1 VSAIR
6 AAVWAEFLKARR
18 SRIPWAITAGFS
30 LAPLIGGL
38 FMLILKDPEGAR
50 RLGLLGTKAQLTAGT
65 ADWPTYLS
73 LLAQAVAI
81 GGGVLFAF
89 LTAWIFGREFSD
101 RTIRG
106 LLAIPTPRSA
116 TVSAKALVIVVW
128 GSLTA
133 AWVLALGFVIGA
145 LVDIPGW
152 STQLALDAAVRIAAA
167 AILTLGLQ
175 SVTAFVAGVGNGFLA
190 PLGWTFLMVFFA
202 QVLAALGWGAV
213 FPWAVP
219 AIVAGAAGPEG
230 ETAGLAGLVLVAVV
244 AGAGFLAT
252 IRWWDRADH
261 TC

>member
-1 VSAIR
+1 MSGFG

-18 SRIPWAITAGFS
+18 SRVPWAISAAFS
-30 LAPLIGGL
+30 LAPLVGGL
-38 FMLILKDPEGAR
+38 FMVILKDPEGAR

-81 GGGVLFAF
+81 GGAVLFAF
-89 LTAWIFGREFSD
+89 LTAWVYGREFSD

-106 LLAIPTPRSA
+106 LLAIPTTRSA
-116 TVSAKALVIVVW
+116 TVAAKGLVIGVW

-152 STQLALDAAVRIAAA
+152 STQLAFEAAVRIAVA

-175 SVTAFVAGVGNGFLA
+175 SLTAFFAGVGRGYIA
-190 PLGWTFLMVFFA
+190 PLGWTFFMVFVA
-202 QVLAALGWGAV
+202 QVIAALGWGSL

-219 AIVAGAAGPEG
+219 AIVAGAAGPNESV
-230 ETAGLAGLVLVAVV
+230 GLGGFGLVLAVV
-244 AGAGFLAT
+244 VVGSVAT
-252 IRWWDRADH
+252 LRWWDRADH
-261 TC
+261 TD